1 MALVVLIAINGF
13 FVAAEFAFVAV
24 NRDRVEQLA
33 QSGGARARLVR
44 RVVSRLSYGLSG
56 IQLGITVTSLLLGF
70 IAEPVFSQLLEP
82 LINVFPGFLEETVS
96 IVLSLGVVSAVL
108 MVIGELIPKG
118 LAIAAPMSI
127 AMAAA
132 GPILVYNLVF
142 RPVITVLNGSAN
154 WVVRRLGIEP
164 RDDLRA
170 IHSLEEIE
178 LLIRSSGEEGT
189 LDPEAFS
196 LISATLRFG
205 HKTAA
210 DALIPRL
217 DVLSLSND
225 ATVADLVSL
234 ALSSGHSRF
243 PVVGND
249 LDDVLGVAHASD
261 ALKISGENRSIT
273 PVATI
278 MRSAHF
284 TPEGRG
290 LEELLT
296 ELRSNGQHLAVVVDE
311 FGGTAGLVTLED
323 LLEEIVG
330 EIEDEHDQ
338 IDSRA
343 RYTKPLPVGTYVAE
357 ARLHSDELEA
367 ITGWGLP
374 EGDFDTLAGFIL
386 DRLGHIP
393 VVGEKV
399 IEQGWTLEVMEMDRL
414 RIASVRMV
422 FTGHANKD
430 ENQDETKDGSQ

>member
-1 MALVVLIAINGF
+1 MALAVLIAINGF

-56 IQLGITVTSLLLGF
+56 VQLGITVTSLLLGF

-82 LINVFPGFLEETVS
+82 LISVFPGFLEETVL

-118 LAIAAPMSI
+118 LAIASPMSI

-225 ATVADLVSL
+225 AMVADLVSL

-343 RYTKPLPVGTYVAE
+343 RYTKLLPVGTYVVE
-357 ARLHSDELEA
+357 GRLHSDELEA
-367 ITGWGLP
+367 ITGWVLP
-374 EGDFDTLAGFIL
+374 EGDFDTLAGFML

-399 IEQGWTLEVMEMDRL
+399 LEGAWSLEVMEMDRL

-422 FTGHANKD
+422 FAGEQRK
-430 ENQDETKDGSQ
+430 DETKDGSQ